1 MKLSKRAEFKKLLQ
15 ADILAVLDVNR
26 CMRVSDL
33 KTELLDSKSN
43 RYYVNN
49 VSGTGV
55 AYTTWAD
62 RFYRNLASVQGAV
75 TFESVKVQNGFVVKK
90 HKGKLFAISNNK
102 FWQDVIRTQGMTDWT
117 ANYNGTAKV

>member
-43 RYYVNN
+43 RYY
-49 VSGTGV
+49 
-55 AYTTWAD
+55 
-62 RFYRNLASVQGAV
+62 FYRS
-75 TFESVKVQNGFVVKK
+75 
-90 HKGKLFAISNNK
+90 
-102 FWQDVIRTQGMTDWT
+102 
-117 ANYNGTAKV
+117 

>member
-49 VSGTGV
+49 VSSTGV
-55 AYTTWAD
+55 AYTSWAD
-62 RFYRNLASVQGAV
+62 RFYRNLASVQGA
-75 TFESVKVQNGFVVKK
+75 FVVKK
-90 HKGKLFAISNNK
+90 HEGKLFAISNNK
-102 FWQDVIRTQGMTDWT
+102 FWQGVIRTQGMTDWT
-117 ANYNGTAKV
+117 VNYNRTAKV